1 METRGVSSNLSSV
14 CVYGENGCTRV
25 AGTAPC
31 MDLPSPPAESSSSS
45 SSAACECQNGTR
57 HSRVA
62 ICMTGALRSF
72 TEQPVYSSIAANLLH
87 PLRCADLF
95 AVISLLDSGVL
106 TNVKAANGSWV
117 QRQGRM
123 HTTAEAAHAAL
134 AALRPRVVAIW
145 ADSVDR
151 AMSNAT
157 CDVRL
162 TPRGFLADQGTSAAL
177 SQAASWAQCHR
188 AIEMVEATRGVKYT
202 HVIRTRPDLRWEAP
216 HPTVCQL
223 EGARIRH
230 SSWQLLAAGPA
241 NDVLGRGH
249 IDHHFVTSRRMADTL
264 LGLYDA
270 YYEACDVVGCS
281 GSSGASKNLLAC
293 PPALEVWLWQACTA
307 SAVHRYACQRWD
319 FKYRLTRAPPVCSQC
334 ARFSV
339 NCKCNTSL

>member
-1 METRGVSSNLSSV
+1 
-14 CVYGENGCTRV
+14 
-25 AGTAPC
+25 
-31 MDLPSPPAESSSSS
+31 
-45 SSAACECQNGTR
+45 
-57 HSRVA
+57 
-62 ICMTGALRSF
+62 
-72 TEQPVYSSIAANLLH
+72 
-87 PLRCADLF
+87 
-95 AVISLLDSGVL
+95 
-106 TNVKAANGSWV
+106 
-117 QRQGRM
+117 M

-134 AALRPRVVAIW
+134 AALRPRVVAMW
-145 ADSVDR
+145 ADGVDR

-162 TPRGFLADQGTSAAL
+162 APGGFLADQGMSAAL
-177 SQAASWAQCHR
+177 SQVASWAQCHR

-216 HPTVCQL
+216 HPTICQM
-223 EGARIRH
+223 EEARIRH

-281 GSSGASKNLLAC
+281 GSSGTSKNILAC
-293 PPALEVWLWQACTA
+293 PPALEVWMWRACAA

-319 FKYRLTRAPPVCSQC
+319 FKYRLTRAPPLCGQC